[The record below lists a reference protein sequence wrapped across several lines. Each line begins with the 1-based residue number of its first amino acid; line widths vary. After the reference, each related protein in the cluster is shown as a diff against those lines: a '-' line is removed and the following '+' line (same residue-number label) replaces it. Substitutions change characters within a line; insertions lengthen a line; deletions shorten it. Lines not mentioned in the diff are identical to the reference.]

1 MKRKN
6 INSLKAIFKVLKNE
20 NYKEIQY
27 FPVKFSYLAIVKE
40 FENIINIFLRSKHL
54 LFYFSLFPNFYLFF
68 LNKRTRTLR
77 KIFLFNKLFNIN
89 ELNEFFE
96 DKYVKDLIKT
106 GLIKKVKG
114 KYQSS
119 FSFVPYKNF
128 IFVRDAHHFY
138 QSWFD
143 PKKSKNKIWMGA
155 DSVIF
160 LKFLNQ
166 YLKKNYFKKVKK
178 VLEIGSGSGIVINSI
193 SDKFHKCEAID
204 LNSRAVEFTFINSEL
219 NNIKNLK
226 VYKSNLYKKVKGK
239 FNLIVANPWFVD
251 LKKGGL
257 EEAPAIIKGI
267 NRYLTDDGV
276 CLMIMNS
283 YIKNNLDTLEDYL
296 YGVLKNKNYDINMY
310 TNGFTYEFN
319 RSKDY
324 KKYNID
330 YVVSYNIEIR
340 VRGSG
345 TLKKFSAPIVRRIR
359 DFIFLKMIKFFLK
372 KN

>member
-6 INSLKAIFKVLKNE
+6 INSLKKVFKVLKNE
-20 NYKEIQY
+20 NYKKIQY
-27 FPVKFSYLAIVKE
+27 FPVNFSYLAIAKE
-40 FENIINIFLRSKHL
+40 FENIINIFLRRKHL

-68 LNKRTRTLR
+68 LNRRSRILR
-77 KIFLFNKLFNIN
+77 KIFLLNKLFNIN

-96 DKYVKDLIKT
+96 DKYVKYLIKIS
-106 GLIKKVKG
+106 LIKKVKG

-119 FSFVPYKNF
+119 FSFIPYKNF
-128 IFVRDAHHFY
+128 IFIREAYHVY
-138 QSWFD
+138 KGWFD

-166 YLKKNYFKKVKK
+166 YLKKNYFKKV
-178 VLEIGSGSGIVINSI
+178 LEIGSGSGIVINSI
-193 SDKFHKCEAID
+193 SDNFNKCEAID
-204 LNSRAVEFTFINSEL
+204 LNVRAVEFTFINSTL

-239 FNLIVANPWFVD
+239 FNLIIANPWFVD
-251 LKKGGL
+251 LKTGGL
-257 EEAPAIIKGI
+257 EEAPAIIK
-267 NRYLTDDGV
+267 NLDKYLTHDGV

-283 YIKNNLDTLEDYL
+283 YIKNNLDTVEDYF
-296 YGVLKNKNYDINMY
+296 YGILKNKNYDINMY
-310 TNGFTYEFN
+310 TNGLGYEFN

-324 KKYNID
+324 KKHNID
-330 YVVSYNIEIR
+330 YFVSYNVEIK

-345 TLKKFSAPIVRRIR
+345 NLQKFSAPIVRRIR
-359 DFIFLKMIKFFLK
+359 DFIFLKVIKFFLK